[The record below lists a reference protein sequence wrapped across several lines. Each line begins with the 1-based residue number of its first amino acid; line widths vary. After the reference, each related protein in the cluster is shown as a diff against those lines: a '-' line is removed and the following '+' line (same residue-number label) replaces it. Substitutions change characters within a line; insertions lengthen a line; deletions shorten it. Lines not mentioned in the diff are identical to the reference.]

1 MKEAKLDKAADFDPT
16 LFSPEELEMMG
27 DANGATAELAVKPDA
42 EELQAQ
48 FTAVARLVAEG
59 GERERQLRALINDLT
74 LLAKTN
80 AQQQQ
85 SIYAQTQTLAQ
96 LVINSSEREVK
107 LQENLEALR
116 AVVMGRARQVT

>member
-1 MKEAKLDKAADFDPT
+1 MDRSAEFDPA
-16 LFSPEELEMMG
+16 LFSPEELAMMR
-27 DANGATAELAVKPDA
+27 DANGATGEPVGKPGV

-59 GERERQLRALINDLT
+59 GERERHLRALINDLT

-85 SIYAQTQTLAQ
+85 SVYAQTQTLAQ
-96 LVINSSEREVK
+96 IVINSSERELQ

-116 AVVMGRARQVT
+116 AVVMGRAKQAT

>member
-1 MKEAKLDKAADFDPT
+1 MDREAAFDPS
-16 LFSPEELEMMG
+16 LFSPEELAMMR
-27 DANGATAELAVKPDA
+27 DANGATNEIAVKPDL
-42 EELQAQ
+42 ETLQAQ

-59 GERERQLRALINDLT
+59 GERERQLRALVNDLT
-74 LLAKTN
+74 LLAKAN

-96 LVINSSEREVK
+96 IVIKSSEREVH

-116 AVVMGRARQVT
+116 GVIMGRVQQVTDGEK